1 MPSEEVDYIPAQEI
15 PRGGKLSRVIPE
27 APFTQND
34 DVFAESNQLT
44 GAGDDHSVL
53 INLGTF
59 SALWHHFCDSLSM
72 SHKIGA
78 RELVQNAY

>member
-1 MPSEEVDYIPAQEI
+1 MTESLVTFIIRLPSEEVDYIPAQEI

-53 INLGTF
+53 INLGKFPTSVSF
-59 SALWHHFCDSLSM
+59 LES
-72 SHKIGA
+72 
-78 RELVQNAY
+78 